1 MATAEC
7 VPGFLA
13 GWDRDDIC
21 LVAGA
26 RGAPDV
32 VAAVRDYL
40 AVWPSERVAR
50 VQRVDAGWAPF
61 DHDQKPTEVYRVT
74 DVHRICN
81 AVHGQCMALRD
92 AGVTPTPELLELD
105 LFFLLATAKLAQFE
119 PGPAPARAQQSSS
132 RHDGAARSSM
142 RRGSDRVA

>member
-1 MATAEC
+1 MASAEY
-7 VPGFLA
+7 VSASLA
-13 GWDRDDIC
+13 DIDRDDIC
-21 LVAGA
+21 LLAGSREA
-26 RGAPDV
+26 LDV

-61 DHDQKPTEVYRVT
+61 DQDQKPTAVYRAT

-92 AGVTPTPELLELD
+92 AGVAPTPELVELD
-105 LFFLLATAKLAQFE
+105 QFFLLATAKLAQLE
-119 PGPAPARAQQSSS
+119 PQP
-132 RHDGAARSSM
+132 ARSSAH
-142 RRGSDRVA
+142 RASGQLA

>member
-1 MATAEC
+1 MASAEY
-7 VPGFLA
+7 VSASLA
-13 GWDRDDIC
+13 DIDRDDIC
-21 LVAGA
+21 LLAGSREA
-26 RGAPDV
+26 LDV

-61 DHDQKPTEVYRVT
+61 DQDQKPTAVYRAT

-92 AGVTPTPELLELD
+92 AGVAPTPELVELD
-105 LFFLLATAKLAQFE
+105 RFFLLATAKLAQLE
-119 PGPAPARAQQSSS
+119 PQP
-132 RHDGAARSSM
+132 ARSSAH
-142 RRGSDRVA
+142 RASGQLA